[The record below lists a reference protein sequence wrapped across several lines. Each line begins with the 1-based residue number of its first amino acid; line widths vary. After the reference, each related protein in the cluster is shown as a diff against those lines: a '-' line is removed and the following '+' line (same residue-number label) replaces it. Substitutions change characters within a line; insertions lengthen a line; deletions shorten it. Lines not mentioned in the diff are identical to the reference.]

1 MPKVLIYATAKV
13 IWTFLFYG
21 SDSNENRAHV
31 HVGKAGNIKLCKIW
45 LEPEVSV
52 ADNGELTDKQ
62 VNQVI
67 AIAKKYQEKFLDQ
80 WQKFKNGDKVRI
92 IKVNE

>member
-1 MPKVLIYATAKV
+1 M
-13 IWTFLFYG
+13 
-21 SDSNENRAHV
+21 
-31 HVGKAGNIKLCKIW
+31 
-45 LEPEVSV
+45 

-62 VNQVI
+62 VNQVLT
-67 AIAKKYQEKFLDQ
+67 IAKKYQNKFMDQ

>member
-1 MPKVLIYATAKV
+1 M
-13 IWTFLFYG
+13 
-21 SDSNENRAHV
+21 
-31 HVGKAGNIKLCKIW
+31 
-45 LEPEVSV
+45 SV

-62 VNQVI
+62 IAQVL